1 MTGGWG
7 AGRTPITHRQSSTR
21 NRYVATTQS
30 QNVNRLMGGGSYD
43 GSSEHGFVSIQLAGC
58 GIAARPVP
66 RTGPADGSDV
76 GVR

>member
-43 GSSEHGFVSIQLAGC
+43 GSSEHGFVSIQPAGC
-58 GIAARPVP
+58 RLL
-66 RTGPADGSDV
+66 PAPCRELAPATAQMLGS
-76 GVR
+76 